1 MRVRGARVDM
11 ATLAPDPP
19 EAASLEMRL
28 RYLHRR
34 RRAHPRR
41 ALAVAAT
48 IAVIVW
54 IALVG
59 LGLFLR

>member
-1 MRVRGARVDM
+1 M
-11 ATLAPDPP
+11 ATLAPDAP

-28 RYLHRR
+28 QYLHRR

-41 ALAVAAT
+41 AVAVAAM
-48 IAVIVW
+48 IVVILW
-54 IALVG
+54 IALIG

>member
-1 MRVRGARVDM
+1 M

-28 RYLHRR
+28 QYLHRR
-34 RRAHPRR
+34 RRPHPRR
-41 ALAVAAT
+41 AVAVAGMIVV
-48 IAVIVW
+48 IAWV
-54 IALVG
+54 ALIG

>member
-1 MRVRGARVDM
+1 M

-19 EAASLEMRL
+19 EVASLEMRL
-28 RYLHRR
+28 QYLHRR

-41 ALAVAAT
+41 AVAVAAM
-48 IAVIVW
+48 IVVILW
-54 IALVG
+54 IGLIG

>member
-1 MRVRGARVDM
+1 M

-19 EAASLEMRL
+19 EVASLETRL
-28 RYLHRR
+28 QYLHRR

-41 ALAVAAT
+41 AVAVAAM
-48 IAVIVW
+48 IVVILW
-54 IALVG
+54 IALIG

>member
-1 MRVRGARVDM
+1 M
-11 ATLAPDPP
+11 ATLASDPP

-28 RYLHRR
+28 QYLHRR

-41 ALAVAAT
+41 AVAVAAM
-48 IAVIVW
+48 IVVILW
-54 IALVG
+54 IGLIG

>member
-1 MRVRGARVDM
+1 M

-28 RYLHRR
+28 QYLHRR
-34 RRAHPRR
+34 RRAHPQR
-41 ALAVAAT
+41 AVAVAAM
-48 IAVIVW
+48 IVAILW
-54 IALVG
+54 IGLVG

>member
-1 MRVRGARVDM
+1 M

-19 EAASLEMRL
+19 EVASLEVRL
-28 RYLHRR
+28 QYLHRR

-41 ALAVAAT
+41 AIAVAAM
-48 IAVIVW
+48 ILVILW
-54 IALVG
+54 IAMIG